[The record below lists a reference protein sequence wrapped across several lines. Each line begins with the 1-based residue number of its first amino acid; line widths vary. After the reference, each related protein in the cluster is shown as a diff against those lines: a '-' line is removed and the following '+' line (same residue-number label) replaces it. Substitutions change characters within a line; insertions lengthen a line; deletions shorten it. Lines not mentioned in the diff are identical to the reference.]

1 MNQNQRREIEWF
13 YFSWSKT
20 THDVWRSAWKQT
32 QSSGEPRRTPQR
44 TSLNIFI
51 CQKILLWS
59 NSEGKTMSC
68 SLFLLW
74 SDPTIASCN
83 ISEMQSML
91 LYLLQYCHT
100 CRANMTRVVF
110 LQFLKI
116 NILYID
122 GSTDLSTYLVIL
134 NKIVSFGVFAELIWR
149 QGGGCNSTKVAKPV
163 VRGFKEEID
172 NVRGNR
178 QLQDMKDLIHKDV
191 CWPVWI
197 IWNICSFSFSI

>member
-1 MNQNQRREIEWF
+1 MNQNQRKEIE
-13 YFSWSKT
+13 
-20 THDVWRSAWKQT
+20 
-32 QSSGEPRRTPQR
+32 SSGFISHDEIPLMMCGEVLGNRHNRLENLVEH
-44 TSLNIFI
+44 LNEHHWTFLFVKRY
-51 CQKILLWS
+51 CCDPILK
-59 NSEGKTMSC
+59 EKTISC

-122 GSTDLSTYLVIL
+122 GSTDLSTYLIIL

-149 QGGGCNSTKVAKPV
+149 QGGGWNNTTKVVEPV
-163 VRGFKEEID
+163 LRGF
-172 NVRGNR
+172 
-178 QLQDMKDLIHKDV
+178 
-191 CWPVWI
+191 
-197 IWNICSFSFSI
+197 

>member
-1 MNQNQRREIEWF
+1 M
-13 YFSWSKT
+13 
-20 THDVWRSAWKQT
+20 WRSAWKQT

-44 TSLNIFI
+44 TSLNVFI

-74 SDPTIASCN
+74 SDPSIASCN

-122 GSTDLSTYLVIL
+122 GSTDLSTYLIIL